1 MANDYSRT
9 ILTSHCADIVR
20 APEAAPVAPALCRPT
35 MLKRMLCM
43 EDQVKQFNIK
53 LKQLVADAVK
63 ENRVLRSEDVADY
76 FVGFDFAPGQLEEVC
91 EFLKKSG
98 IDLIAEDDKAAA
110 AAYSEED
117 TDDHDASGALDDAAE
132 AAHDDADKSV
142 YSPDAGVQTDSVR
155 AYLREI
161 GKIPLLSAEDEAAI
175 AQRVAEGDEHAREQ
189 LIEAN
194 LRLVVSVAK
203 KYNGHNVPFQDL
215 IQEGNYGLIKAV
227 EKFDYAKGF
236 KFSTYATWWIR
247 QAISRHIADQARTIR
262 IPVHMVENI
271 NRLTRVRQRLTQTLG
286 RDPTNEELGAE
297 LGMDADRVL
306 EIMRSSQE
314 AVSLES
320 PIGDEGDSQ
329 LGDFIPDDN
338 TPSPTEAVT
347 DSQLKEE
354 INSVLNTLTER
365 ERSVL
370 ELRYGLRDGEER
382 TLEEVG
388 RIFQVTRER
397 VRQIEAKALRNLKH
411 PSRSKQLKDFL
422 NQ

>member
-1 MANDYSRT
+1 
-9 ILTSHCADIVR
+9 
-20 APEAAPVAPALCRPT
+20 
-35 MLKRMLCM
+35 M
-43 EDQVKQFNIK
+43 EDASALQGDDG
-53 LKQLVADAVK
+53 AD
-63 ENRVLRSEDVADY
+63 DV
-76 FVGFDFAPGQLEEVC
+76 
-91 EFLKKSG
+91 
-98 IDLIAEDDKAAA
+98 DKAS
-110 AAYSEED
+110 Y
-117 TDDHDASGALDDAAE
+117 
-132 AAHDDADKSV
+132 V
-142 YSPDAGVQTDSVR
+142 PDAGVQTDSVR
-155 AYLREI
+155 VYLYDI
-161 GKIPLLSAEDEAAI
+161 GKIPLLTAEQEAAI
-175 AQRVAEGDEHAREQ
+175 AQRVAEGDEYAREQ
-189 LIEAN
+189 LIKAN

-203 KYNGHNVPFQDL
+203 RYNGHNVPFLDL

-227 EKFDYAKGF
+227 EKFDYTKGY

-271 NRLTRVRQRLTQTLG
+271 NRLTRARQRLTQTLG

-329 LGDFIPDDN
+329 LGDFIPDDQ

-347 DSQLKEE
+347 GSQLKEE
-354 INSVLNTLTER
+354 INAVLNTLTPR
-365 ERSVL
+365 ERNVL
-370 ELRYGLRDGEER
+370 ELRYGLLDGEER

-388 RIFQVTRER
+388 KIFQVTRER
-397 VRQIEAKALRNLKH
+397 VRQIEAKALRKLKH

-422 NQ
+422 NQE

>member
-1 MANDYSRT
+1 
-9 ILTSHCADIVR
+9 
-20 APEAAPVAPALCRPT
+20 
-35 MLKRMLCM
+35 M
-43 EDQVKQFNIK
+43 EDQAKQFKTK
-53 LKQLVADAVK
+53 LKALVAEAVK
-63 ENRVLRSEDVADY
+63 ENRQLRPEDVAEY
-76 FVGFDFAPGQLEEVC
+76 FVGFDFTPAKLEEIC
-91 EFLKKSG
+91 EFLKQSG
-98 IDLIAEDDKAAA
+98 IELIADDEQKAADAAGYTDEDDA
-110 AAYSEED
+110 EE
-117 TDDHDASGALDDAAE
+117 HDAAGEMEDASALQGDDGADDI
-132 AAHDDADKSV
+132 DKASYV
-142 YSPDAGVQTDSVR
+142 PDAGVQTDSVR
-155 AYLREI
+155 VYLYDI
-161 GKIPLLSAEDEAAI
+161 GKIPLLTAEQEAAI
-175 AQRVAEGDEHAREQ
+175 AQRVAEGDEYAREQ
-189 LIEAN
+189 LIKAN

-203 KYNGHNVPFQDL
+203 RYNGHNVPFLDL

-227 EKFDYAKGF
+227 EKFDYTKGY

-271 NRLTRVRQRLTQTLG
+271 NRLTRARQRLTQTLG

-329 LGDFIPDDN
+329 LGDFIPDDQ

-347 DSQLKEE
+347 GSQLKEE
-354 INSVLNTLTER
+354 INAVLNTLTPR
-365 ERSVL
+365 ERNVL
-370 ELRYGLRDGEER
+370 ELRYGLLDGEER

-388 RIFQVTRER
+388 KIFQVTRER
-397 VRQIEAKALRNLKH
+397 VRQIEAKALRKLKH

-422 NQ
+422 NQE

>member
-1 MANDYSRT
+1 
-9 ILTSHCADIVR
+9 
-20 APEAAPVAPALCRPT
+20 
-35 MLKRMLCM
+35 M
-43 EDQVKQFNIK
+43 EDQVKQFKIK
-53 LKQLVADAVK
+53 LKTLVADAIK
-63 ENRVLRSEDVADY
+63 ENRALRPEDIAEY
-76 FVGFDFAPGQLEEVC
+76 FIGFDLAPNELEQIC
-91 EFLKKSG
+91 EHLKQAG
-98 IDLIAEDDKAAA
+98 IELLADDEQKQTDIAGSYIEDEDAEDGETTNELGDNAILPADE
-110 AAYSEED
+110 S
-117 TDDHDASGALDDAAE
+117 S
-132 AAHDDADKSV
+132 DDADKTV
-142 YSPDAGVQTDSVR
+142 YVPDSNVPDAVR
-155 AYLREI
+155 AYLRDI
-161 GKIPLLSAEDEAAI
+161 GTIPLLTAEQESEI
-175 AQRVAEGDEHAREQ
+175 AQRVAAGDAVARKQ

-203 KYNGHNVPFQDL
+203 KYNGHNVPFLDL

-271 NRLTRVRQRLTQTLG
+271 NRLTRARQRLTQTLG

-329 LGDFIPDDN
+329 LGDFIPDDQ
-338 TPSPTEAVT
+338 TPSPTDAVT
-347 DSQLKEE
+347 GSQLKEE
-354 INSVLNTLTER
+354 INAVLNTLTPR
-365 ERSVL
+365 ERNVL
-370 ELRYGLRDGEER
+370 ELRYGLLDGEER

-388 RIFQVTRER
+388 KIFQVTRER
-397 VRQIEAKALRNLKH
+397 VRQIEAKALRKLKH